1 MATALE
7 LTNTGKIQRMYA
19 LKIDNFSSKELEK
32 IVEKPIDDKAAV
44 TTDLWKGYRPI
55 FKDYDITQIE
65 SNNGR
70 NFIALHTMIHQ
81 IKSWVRTTYS
91 WVSAFNIDRY
101 LDEFCY
107 CLNRSRR
114 RINIFNKKD

>member
-1 MATALE
+1 
-7 LTNTGKIQRMYA
+7 MYA
-19 LKIDNFSSKELEK
+19 LNIDNFSSKELEK
-32 IVEKPIDDKAAV
+32 IFAKHIDDKAAV

-81 IKSWVRTTYS
+81 IKSWIRTT
-91 WVSAFNIDRY
+91 
-101 LDEFCY
+101 
-107 CLNRSRR
+107 
-114 RINIFNKKD
+114 